1 MLYKKL
7 EEEAMMTTEEKCNI
21 NNNEQL
27 EEMEILWKA
36 TLAGAM
42 SSIWSN
48 MQKVWEKESLGEFLQ
63 CKNNWRKSDN

>member
-21 NNNEQL
+21 NNNEQP
-27 EEMEILWKA
+27 EEMQILWKA